1 MIQLMNKD
9 ALLRSLGVLITI
21 VVFFLFLVAC
31 GSETPTAPSNTND
44 SSNSKDTL
52 SGTVEVDGSST
63 VFPISEAVAEDFRL
77 YVQSKVRVNVAIS
90 GTGGGFKRFVTGET
104 DISNASREI
113 RDKEISTAR
122 ENGIE
127 FIEMRVG
134 TDGLSVVVNP
144 KNDFVECLTVE
155 ELNKIWSSGSD
166 LDNWNQV
173 RPEFPDRPLR
183 LYGPDTDSGTF
194 DYFTEEINGEAQV
207 SRSDYTA
214 SADDNVL
221 VQGIS
226 GDRNALGYFGY
237 AYYIENSDKL
247 KAVAVDNGNGCVNPG
262 PVAIADGS
270 YTPLSRPLFIYV
282 NVASLADPAVKAFV
296 QYYMEEG
303 AKLTSEVGYI
313 AADASVYADNL
324 ATIK

>member
-1 MIQLMNKD
+1 MFQLMNKD
-9 ALLRSLGVLITI
+9 ALLRSLSVLITM
-21 VVFFLFLVAC
+21 VVFFLFIVAC

-77 YVQSKVRVNVAIS
+77 YEQSKVRVNVAIS
-90 GTGGGFKRFVTGET
+90 GTGGGFKRFITGET

-226 GDRNALGYFGY
+226 GDRNSLGYFGY

-282 NVASLADPAVKAFV
+282 NVASLANPAVKAFV

>member
-9 ALLRSLGVLITI
+9 ALLRSLSVLITM
-21 VVFFLFLVAC
+21 VAFFLFIIAC
-31 GSETPTAPSNTND
+31 GSETPTVPSNTND

-52 SGTVEVDGSST
+52 SGTVEIDGSST

-77 YVQSKVRVNVAIS
+77 YEQSKVRVNVAIS
-90 GTGGGFKRFVTGET
+90 GTGGGFKRFITGET
-104 DISNASREI
+104 DISNASRVI
-113 RDKEISTAR
+113 KDKEINTAR
-122 ENGIE
+122 ENDIE

-155 ELNKIWSSGSD
+155 ELNKIWASGSD

-247 KAVAVDNGNGCVNPG
+247 KAVAVDDGNGCVNPG

-313 AADASVYADNL
+313 AADDSVYANNL
-324 ATIK
+324 AAIK